1 MNKNTL
7 PLTLSLLL
15 FGACDSGPKT
25 IPTDGPDQHE
35 SGSTGVFSNDGKA
48 PTQAVPGSSS
58 GIEQDLHTVVALEV
72 LPTERYVYVR
82 VKEGA
87 DEFWI
92 ASDKTEVIVGRPYFY
107 RGGLLKTN
115 FHSNEY
121 NRDFDELVL
130 VSKVVPAD
138 HGESGMADASPTT
151 VNSQEVKPT
160 VKVDVAGSVKI
171 ADLIA
176 SPKKYE
182 GKVIQVSGTC
192 TKVNPNIMGRNWV
205 HLKDG
210 SKGDPEVVA
219 TTDVVVPLGEKAT
232 IVGTVVLDKDFG
244 AGYRYAIL
252 LENATTVH

>member
-1 MNKNTL
+1 M
-7 PLTLSLLL
+7 
-15 FGACDSGPKT
+15 
-25 IPTDGPDQHE
+25 
-35 SGSTGVFSNDGKA
+35 
-48 PTQAVPGSSS
+48 
-58 GIEQDLHTVVALEV
+58 
-72 LPTERYVYVR
+72 
-82 VKEGA
+82 
-87 DEFWI
+87 
-92 ASDKTEVIVGRPYFY
+92 
-107 RGGLLKTN
+107 
-115 FHSNEY
+115 
-121 NRDFDELVL
+121 
-130 VSKVVPAD
+130 
-138 HGESGMADASPTT
+138 
-151 VNSQEVKPT
+151 NSQEVKPT